1 MKLKKSLLA
10 LAATAALLLPITTRA
25 EPVMH
30 HPAFLHALTD
40 LRDARWNLEHRP
52 GDWAMRADESLAIEE
67 VDKAIY
73 EIHHAAIDDGKNT
86 AIHPPSDAHLDRLGR
101 LHHALEL
108 LRRAYH
114 DAAGEE
120 DNPVSREWRHHAL
133 EHMDFAIHATER
145 AIHIAEH

>member
-1 MKLKKSLLA
+1 MNVKKSLLT
-10 LAATAALLLPITTRA
+10 LAASAALLLPAVSRA
-25 EPVMH
+25 EPVGH

-67 VDKAIY
+67 VDHAIA
-73 EIHHAAIDDGKNT
+73 EIHRAAIDDGKNT
-86 AIHPPSDAHLDRLGR
+86 SLHPPSDARLDRLGR

-114 DAAGEE
+114 DASGEE
-120 DNPVSREWRHHAL
+120 DNPASREWRHRAL
-133 EHMDFAIHATER
+133 EHMDAAIHATER
-145 AIHIAEH
+145 AIHIAER